1 MAYNAGEAFP
11 DSIVLSLTTSA
22 AVTKGT
28 FVQAAKATGAVAP
41 YTGAAA
47 PTGVVGVALDAAA
60 ASGAE
65 IRVVVKGKATVTADS
80 TGIKAGAFVSAN
92 TDSKAEAATTNT
104 DFVLGFEVEDAGA
117 SGVALVYLPGT
128 PMNIDTNT

>member
-11 DSIVLSLTTSA
+11 DSIVLDLTTTA

-28 FVQAAKATGAVAP
+28 FVQSAKTGGVAP

-47 PTGVVGVALDAAA
+47 PTGAVGVALDAAA
-60 ASGAE
+60 ASGAK
-65 IRVVVKGKATVTADS
+65 IRVVVKGKATVTADA

-92 TDSKAEAATTNT
+92 SDSKAEAATTNT
-104 DFVLGFEVEDAGA
+104 DFILGFEVEEAAA
-117 SGVALVYLPGT
+117 SGVALVYLPGV
-128 PMNIDTNT
+128 PMNIDTTGA